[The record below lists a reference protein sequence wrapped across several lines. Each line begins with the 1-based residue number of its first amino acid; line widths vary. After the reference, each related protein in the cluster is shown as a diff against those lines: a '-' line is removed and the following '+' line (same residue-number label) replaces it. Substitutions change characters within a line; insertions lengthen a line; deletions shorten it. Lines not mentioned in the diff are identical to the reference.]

1 MVAGAFDFQCARRLE
16 QIWGNVLTN
25 ATKNKEIIIHERFR
39 QKLCTQVT
47 MSVITWGVEGGA
59 VRIAKDWESALKV
72 DSGREREREKSPVA
86 VTCVAPTSVLRL
98 AFRSDEL
105 GSRKP
110 TELGSIPTPANHPPT
125 PQPQDLL
132 QI

>member
-1 MVAGAFDFQCARRLE
+1 MCPNNGTMVAGAFDFQRARRLE

-47 MSVITWGVEGGA
+47 MSTVTWGVEGGA

-72 DSGREREREKSPVA
+72 DSGRERERDRDRDRE
-86 VTCVAPTSVLRL
+86 R
-98 AFRSDEL
+98 
-105 GSRKP
+105 
-110 TELGSIPTPANHPPT
+110 
-125 PQPQDLL
+125 DLS
-132 QI
+132 Q